1 MRTVEWSD
9 PAIADLEEIDDY
21 WSAYSPD
28 AAERI
33 AALIEEAAEFVAA
46 TPAAGPAIPEVDA
59 RKWRVA
65 PTDYLLLYRVSDT
78 HIEVL
83 RIRHARENWI
93 RT

>member
-21 WSAYSPD
+21 WSTYSPD
-28 AAERI
+28 AADRI
-33 AALIEEAAEFVAA
+33 ATLIEEAADFLAA
-46 TPAAGPAIPEVDA
+46 TPAAGPVIPEVDA

-65 PTDYLLLYRVSDT
+65 PTAYILLYRVSDA

>member
-21 WSAYSPD
+21 WSAYSPE
-28 AAERI
+28 AAESI
-33 AALIEEAAEFVAA
+33 AALIEKAADFLAVS
-46 TPAAGPAIPEVDA
+46 PAAGPMIPEVDA

-65 PTDYLLLYRVSDT
+65 PTHYILLYRVTDA